1 MNMNKILWAI
11 IEEDSNITF
20 ANLCSGD
27 SVYKSPSEPESSR
40 SGVLTPAG
48 RTPRQMK
55 VQGPHVLT
63 RPSCGWGGG
72 RGHTVSYLSCSK
84 VLPLQKQE
92 GALSFQL
99 QGARGGRT
107 CKALQS
113 SEIFVTSSRRKMKR
127 GRSFTIRLIRPE
139 LHQQR

>member
-72 RGHTVSYLSCSK
+72 QRSHCLLSVLQQSAATSKARGSAQ
-84 VLPLQKQE
+84 LPATRGTWRQDVQSASELRNIRY
-92 GALSFQL
+92 QL
-99 QGARGGRT
+99 QAEDEEG
-107 CKALQS
+107 
-113 SEIFVTSSRRKMKR
+113 E
-127 GRSFTIRLIRPE
+127 E
-139 LHQQR
+139 LHHQTD